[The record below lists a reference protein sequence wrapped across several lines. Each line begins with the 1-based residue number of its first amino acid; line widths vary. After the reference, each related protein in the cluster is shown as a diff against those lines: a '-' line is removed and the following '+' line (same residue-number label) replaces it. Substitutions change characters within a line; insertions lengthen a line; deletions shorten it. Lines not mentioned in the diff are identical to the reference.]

1 VRLFIVEEQR
11 RTHMPRNHIG
21 RTNASRTKS
30 KYFVEINR
38 EEKGKSER
46 KKFTV
51 REDALAYAERKAAR
65 RIRVRVTDFDGKE
78 IYSSQ

>member
-1 VRLFIVEEQR
+1 MR
-11 RTHMPRNHIG
+11 RNYVNTK
-21 RTNASRTKS
+21 ASGAKRKF
-30 KYFVEINR
+30 FVDVIR

-51 REDALAYAERKAAR
+51 KEDALAYAERKAAR
-65 RIRVRVTDFDGKE
+65 GMRVRVTDFNRKE